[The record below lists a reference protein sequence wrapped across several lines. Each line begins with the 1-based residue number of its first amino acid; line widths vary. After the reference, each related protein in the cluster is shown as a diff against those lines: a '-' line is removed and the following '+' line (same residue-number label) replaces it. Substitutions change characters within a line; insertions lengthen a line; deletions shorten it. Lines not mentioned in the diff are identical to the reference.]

1 MDSMSHY
8 EFHAVP
14 FAKQVE
20 SYRDNGFMTQLW
32 GFQTSHPGGGKK
44 QIWFDLFGPFFCC
57 LDYDYGI
64 SVQDLFG

>member
-1 MDSMSHY
+1 
-8 EFHAVP
+8 
-14 FAKQVE
+14 
-20 SYRDNGFMTQLW
+20 MTQLW